1 MKRFG
6 IICDGGDA
14 PGINAVIRAVSRA
27 AFEKEHEVFGFID
40 GFEGLMGNDVK
51 IITKQTV
58 SGILQ
63 EGGSILGISR
73 VNPFIDPKHNESIKE
88 NFKRNSLTMLI
99 LIGDRDT
106 VSIAQKLSG
115 EGIPS
120 ILIPKTIDND
130 VYGTDFTIGFDTAV
144 STISGALDS
153 LHATASTHHRLMIV
167 ETMGR
172 ETGWLA
178 LFGGL
183 AGGADYIVIPEI
195 PYRLEDIASHIE
207 KRKREGKN
215 FSIIV
220 VAEGTK
226 LPDELE
232 KNIEKDEFGHP
243 VSGKR
248 KIGYYIAGELE
259 KLTKIKTRTTVLG
272 YTQRGGVPTN
282 ADRLLAIRLG
292 VAAVEFASKGVFNGV
307 AGVKGSE
314 VVFTPLEESV
324 GKIHTADIE
333 YLSLA
338 KIFF

>member
-1 MKRFG
+1 MKRLG
-6 IICDGGDA
+6 ILCDGGDA
-14 PGINAVIRAVSRA
+14 PGINAVIRAISRS
-27 AFEKEHEVFGFID
+27 AFERGHEVFGFID
-40 GFEGLMGNDVK
+40 GFEGLIRNDVK
-51 IITKQTV
+51 IVTKQTV

-63 EGGSILGISR
+63 EGGSIIGISR
-73 VNPFIDPKHNESIKE
+73 LNPFNDPKHLEMIKE
-88 NFKRNSLTMLI
+88 NFKRNSLTLLI

-106 VSIAQKLSG
+106 VAIAKKLSD
-115 EGIPS
+115 EGVPS
-120 ILIPKTIDND
+120 IVIPKTIDND

-195 PYRLEDIASHIE
+195 PYSIKEIASHIE
-207 KRKREGKN
+207 KRKKEGKN
-215 FSIIV
+215 FSIII

-226 LPDELE
+226 LSEDLE

-243 VSGKR
+243 ISGKR
-248 KIGYYIAGELE
+248 MVGYYFATELE
-259 KLTKIKTRTTVLG
+259 KLTNIKARTTVLG
-272 YTQRGGVPTN
+272 YTQRGGVPTTT
-282 ADRLLAIRLG
+282 DRLLAIRLG
-292 VAAVEFASKGVFNGV
+292 IAAVEYASKGLFNGV
-307 AGVKGSE
+307 VGIKGSD
-314 VVFTPLEESV
+314 VVFTPLEESA
-324 GKIHTADIE
+324 GKIHTASND
-333 YLSLA
+333 YLALA

>member
-27 AFEKEHEVFGFID
+27 AFEKGHEVFGFVD
-40 GFEGLMGNDVK
+40 GFEGLIKNDVK
-51 IITKQTV
+51 IVTKQTV
-58 SGILQ
+58 SGILNQ
-63 EGGSILGISR
+63 GGSVLGISR
-73 VNPFIDPKHNESIKE
+73 VNPFGDPKHIGSIKE
-88 NFKRNSLTMLI
+88 NFKRNSLTLLI

-106 VSIAQKLSG
+106 VVIAKKLSE

-120 ILIPKTIDND
+120 LVIPKTIDND

-144 STISGALDS
+144 STISAALDS
-153 LHATASTHHRLMIV
+153 LHATASTHHRLMVV

-178 LFGGL
+178 LFGGI
-183 AGGADYIVIPEI
+183 AGGADYIVIPEV
-195 PYRLEDIASHIE
+195 PYELSEIAAHIE
-207 KRKREGKN
+207 KRRNEGKN

-226 LPDELE
+226 LPAEIE
-232 KNIEKDEFGHP
+232 SKIEKDEFGHP

-248 KIGYYIAGELE
+248 MIGYYMASELE
-259 KLTKIKTRTTVLG
+259 KLTNIKARTTVLG
-272 YTQRGGVPTN
+272 YTQRGGVPTTT
-282 ADRLLAIRLG
+282 DRILAIRLG
-292 VAAVEFASKGVFNGV
+292 VQAVDLANKGVFNGV
-307 AGVKGSE
+307 VGIKGSE
-314 VVFTPLEESV
+314 IIFTPLEESASRV
-324 GKIHTADIE
+324 HMADTE